1 MEAYKL
7 RVVHEQDILDEKIK
21 ALYSFLASKQ
31 FDALDSENKFLLKQ
45 QYYAMQVYSGILL
58 QRIVLFK

>member
-1 MEAYKL
+1 MEAYQL
-7 RVVHEQDILDEKIK
+7 RLVHEQDALDEKTK

-31 FDALDSENKFLLKQ
+31 FDSLDAENRFLLKQ